1 MDLGRTL
8 PANVTRDL
16 VEELLAFKSL
26 YEAVAKTVSDSVLEL
41 DARGCIVRF
50 NSSAEALTGYSS
62 QSLVGK
68 SFADLLFES
77 PGSFDLASDAEPHAF
92 GITLRDTSG
101 KPLAVY
107 ARSLAL
113 RGPTAVEGWI
123 LAFNPIRSTEIEQ
136 LKNELVSTVS
146 HELNTPLAAIK
157 AYAATLRQNPLLYER
172 DHDEFLNIIE
182 QQADRLS
189 RMIDDMLLVARVDAA
204 QLLRRRM
211 FVPLDNI
218 LDRVLEEVVYDPARH
233 GIVRETAG
241 VLVSGDPDRLNDVFR
256 NLVENAIKYSP
267 EGGSIYICGEQSD
280 ASTIVEVR
288 DCGVGI
294 EDEHLPY
301 IFDRFFRID
310 SDLSSRVGGSGLGL
324 FIVHA
329 LVRAHGGTIDVRS
342 EPGEGTS
349 FRVTLPVRP

>member
-8 PANVTRDL
+8 PADVTRDL
-16 VEELLAFKSL
+16 VEELLTFKSL

-50 NSSAEALTGYSS
+50 NSSAEALTGHSS
-62 QSLVGK
+62 QGLLGK
-68 SFADLLFES
+68 SLGDLLFES
-77 PGSFDLASDAEPHAF
+77 PSPFDLPGDAEPHALQL
-92 GITLRDTSG
+92 TLRDSGG
-101 KPLAVY
+101 KPLAVR
-107 ARSLAL
+107 ARSIAM
-113 RGPTAVEGWI
+113 RGPEAVEGWI
-123 LAFNPIRSTEIEQ
+123 LTFNPIRTTEIEQ

-146 HELNTPLAAIK
+146 HELKTPLAAIK
-157 AYAATLRQNPLLYER
+157 AYAATLRQNPHVYAR

-211 FVPLDNI
+211 LVPLDNI
-218 LDRVLEEVVYDPARH
+218 LDHVLDETLYDPTRH
-233 GIVRETAG
+233 SIVRDTAG
-241 VLVSGDPDRLNDVFR
+241 VQISGDPDRLHDVFR
-256 NLVENAIKYSP
+256 NLVENAVKYSP
-267 EGGSIYICGEQSD
+267 DGGPIYIYGEQTRD
-280 ASTIVEVR
+280 STIVEVR
-288 DCGVGI
+288 DSGVGI

-342 EPGEGTS
+342 EPGGGTN
-349 FRVTLPVRP
+349 FRVTLPVRT

>member
-8 PANVTRDL
+8 PADVTRDL

-41 DARGCIVRF
+41 DANGCIVRF
-50 NSSAEALTGYSS
+50 NSSAETLTGHSS

-68 SFADLLFES
+68 SLGDLLFES
-77 PGSFDLASDAEPHAF
+77 SGTFALPGDVEPHALQL
-92 GITLRDTSG
+92 TLRDSGG
-101 KPLAVY
+101 KPLDVR
-107 ARSLAL
+107 ARSIAM
-113 RGPTAVEGWI
+113 RGPQALEGWI
-123 LAFNPIRSTEIEQ
+123 LTFNAIRTTEIEQ

-146 HELNTPLAAIK
+146 HELKTPLAAIK
-157 AYAATLRQNPLLYER
+157 AYAATLRQNPAVYAR

-182 QQADRLS
+182 QQADRLT
-189 RMIDDMLLVARVDAA
+189 RMIDDLLLVARVEAA

-211 FVPLDNI
+211 LVPLDNI
-218 LDRVLEEVVYDPARH
+218 LDRVMAEMPYDPGRH
-233 GIVRETAG
+233 SIVRETAG
-241 VLVSGDPDRLNDVFR
+241 VLVSGDPDRLHDVFR

-267 EGGSIYICGEQSD
+267 EGGSVCIHGAQS
-280 ASTIVEVR
+280 AHSTTVEVR
-288 DCGVGI
+288 DSGVGI

-301 IFDRFFRID
+301 IFDRFFRVD

-342 EPGEGTS
+342 EPGGGTN
-349 FRVTLPVRP
+349 FRVTLPVRA

>member
-1 MDLGRTL
+1 MDIGRTL
-8 PANVTRDL
+8 PPDITRDL
-16 VEELLAFKSL
+16 FEELLAFKSL
-26 YEAVAKTVSDSVLEL
+26 YEGVAKTVSDSVLEL

-50 NSSAEALTGYSS
+50 NAAAEALTGHSA

-68 SFADLLFES
+68 TLRDLLFE
-77 PGSFDLASDAEPHAF
+77 PKASFALPDDSEAHPLNLTF
-92 GITLRDTSG
+92 RDTAG
-101 KPLAVY
+101 KPLEVR
-107 ARSLAL
+107 ARSIAMP
-113 RGPTAVEGWI
+113 GPSAVEGWI
-123 LAFNPIRSTEIEQ
+123 VSFHSVRSTEIEQ

-146 HELNTPLAAIK
+146 HELKTPLASIK
-157 AYAATLRQNPLLYER
+157 AYAATLRQNPHVYER
-172 DHDEFLNIIE
+172 DHDEFLSIIE

-211 FVPLDNI
+211 LVPLDNI
-218 LDRVLEEVVYDPARH
+218 LDRVLDEVLYDPARH
-233 GIVRETAG
+233 SIVRETADID
-241 VLVSGDPDRLNDVFR
+241 VSGDPERLHDVFR

-267 EGGSIYICGEQSD
+267 EGGEIFICASQSND
-280 ASTIVEVR
+280 STTVEVR
-288 DCGVGI
+288 DSGVGI

-301 IFDRFFRID
+301 IFDRFFRVD

-342 EPGEGTS
+342 ELGGGTK
-349 FRVTLPVRP
+349 FLVTLPVRK